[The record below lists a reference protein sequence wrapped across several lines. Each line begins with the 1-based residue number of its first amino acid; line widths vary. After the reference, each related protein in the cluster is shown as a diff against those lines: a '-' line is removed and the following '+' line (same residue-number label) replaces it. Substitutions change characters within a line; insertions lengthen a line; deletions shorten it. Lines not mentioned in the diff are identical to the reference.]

1 MKALTERL
9 SGKYDRDSIA
19 VPAASIYRLPL
30 IQQLG
35 EPGSF
40 VEHTVYTLTGDLTS
54 NSRRILNV
62 ESKEPLLS
70 DLVIQRCTA
79 H

>member
-35 EPGSF
+35 EAGLF

-62 ESKEPLLS
+62 ESKEPFLS
-70 DLVIQRCTA
+70 DLLISCCPD